1 VSICGI
7 CGCGPSGPALT
18 FAGASFSNA
27 GAVIRN
33 VSPRELDWHIRSEEL
48 SIEPDNSDQTTI
60 RLASAADVGRIA
72 VLCQQLGY
80 PASQE
85 QVQRRLHQIQQ
96 DESHAVYVAEQS
108 DGHIVG
114 WVHVYVCQLVVTDP
128 QTEIGG
134 LVVDEGYHRRG
145 VGRLLM
151 EQAERWARE
160 KGCWAVHLRSN
171 IVRKGAHVFYERI
184 GYSNVKTSRVF
195 RSPVSE
201 ASHSRPFG

>member
-1 VSICGI
+1 
-7 CGCGPSGPALT
+7 
-18 FAGASFSNA
+18 
-27 GAVIRN
+27 
-33 VSPRELDWHIRSEEL
+33 L
-48 SIEPDNSDQTTI
+48 SIEPGSSNQATI
-60 RLASAADVGRIA
+60 RLASVGDAGRIA

-85 QVQRRLHQIQQ
+85 QVQRRLRQIQQ

-108 DGHIVG
+108 EGRVVG
-114 WVHVYVCQLVVTDP
+114 WVHVYICQLVVADP
-128 QTEIGG
+128 QAGIGG
-134 LVVDEGYHRRG
+134 LVVDQGYHRRG

-171 IVRKGAHVFYERI
+171 IVRKGAHLFYERI

-195 RSPVSE
+195 HKVL
-201 ASHSRPFG
+201 